1 MFAIS
6 DCTIAIIALLCT
18 KQLTIQHRNDSL
30 SQGQYQAQWRAKQE
44 KVRHLKVKLPQGA
57 SIQHSAAARPA

>member
-1 MFAIS
+1 MTDSI
-6 DCTIAIIALLCT
+6 TTRITLLCT
-18 KQLTIQHRNDSL
+18 KLTIQHRNDSL
-30 SQGQYQAQWRAKQE
+30 SQGEHQAQRRAEQE